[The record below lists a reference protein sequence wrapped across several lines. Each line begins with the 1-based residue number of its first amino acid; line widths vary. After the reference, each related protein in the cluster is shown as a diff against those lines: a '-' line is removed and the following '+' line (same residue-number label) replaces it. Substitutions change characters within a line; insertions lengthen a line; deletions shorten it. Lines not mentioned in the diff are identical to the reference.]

1 MTDKQP
7 SDVTIDLINQVIE
20 TNSGRGFGPGHFE
33 GFQNDSEHNSFGCQ
47 GHGNHLNSL
56 TPVRCVEQYLP
67 DHLIKHI
74 IHLSNDPTIPCTTE
88 DPEPSDHIKAWY
100 TSPPADNEHND
111 DDSHD
116 DEDTIIPC
124 SSQESEDEQ
133 DDSSS
138 TTHTANIT
146 VSDLYLYLATVI
158 AIMLAP
164 QPELTDYFST
174 SVFFGNEFIK
184 SIWSGR
190 DHFLSVH
197 RSVRVNPHYFTRV
210 FNQISLIIWKPFP
223 NVTVDETLI
232 QFTGRF
238 KFKQHIKGKPEDTG
252 IKFYMMADDLWFV
265 IRLWP
270 YTGHQPQVHI
280 LVMDFVSFL
289 PSHEYNICTDSYF
302 GHHKTA
308 LLLNYHKFRFTMI
321 CPKNR
326 LEEECKNLLSRYT
339 LSKGEWIGVTN
350 GDYVAIHYKDKK
362 QITFLSNM
370 VTLKKSK
377 NKKKGAPKVKEL
389 YEKKHVNVDVADRYA
404 HMYPG
409 CHRVNKW
416 TQAAWMGIF
425 RIVLANSWIFYK
437 KAKNTDIDYKSFL
450 MRVAVGFAQKAGA
463 DLDDEGKKL
472 YDVHMIQRV
481 HDRHGHHCH
490 HCNKYPTHTKCS
502 QCDEWDMFNSPSKVL
517 RPNEWYSEEII
528 EVFDENG
535 MEDDELDTE
544 LNDDME
550 NEFNI
555 ENYEMELWEEDD
567 MADEYD
573 LDD

>member
-56 TPVRCVEQYLP
+56 TPLRCVEQYLP

-138 TTHTANIT
+138 ATHTANIT

-481 HDRHGHHCH
+481 HDRHGHHC
-490 HCNKYPTHTKCS
+490 NKYPTHTKCS
-502 QCDEWDMFNSPSKVL
+502 QCDEWLPESKTITHKITPINSFLHIFFHPS
-517 RPNEWYSEEII
+517 RRGY
-528 EVFDENG
+528 FQ
-535 MEDDELDTE
+535 
-544 LNDDME
+544 ND
-550 NEFNI
+550 FP
-555 ENYEMELWEEDD
+555 
-567 MADEYD
+567 
-573 LDD
+573 